1 MVGSPGESH
10 PQAPTELCVTVSRY
24 TASVLLITG
33 TLVSML
39 TGRRAQAVPRRARQ
53 RVNVIHAMIR
63 TGTFDEPRIL
73 DLAA

>member
-1 MVGSPGESH
+1 
-10 PQAPTELCVTVSRY
+10 
-24 TASVLLITG
+24 
-33 TLVSML
+33 ML